1 MAIFAG
7 SAKFGGFACLFSCS
21 YKIIL
26 CLLRRFGNQD
36 DRINAP
42 IAGFFSALSL
52 GIEGKAQK

>member
-26 CLLRRFGNQD
+26 CLLRRFGYQD
-36 DRINAP
+36 DRFNAP

-52 GIEGKAQK
+52 GIEGKA